1 MADKA
6 IEIVDVTFRHKI
18 PRPRFL
24 KPWHSV
30 NGPGIFGLNFAL
42 EKGAIIG
49 LVGPNGAGKTTLLRV
64 LAGINKIDQGTVL
77 LDGTDLSESSE
88 SLEHELRSN
97 VGHMPEQVRWSGR
110 ATVRQTIEQF
120 AEMRSKTIDTH
131 KLLKLVGLLSKSDS
145 TLDELSQG
153 MRQRLSLAIALMGNP
168 KILLLDEPFNGLDP
182 VAAKSVEKM
191 IKQLASR
198 GVAII
203 ISSHQVDGL
212 VGLIDSLLLI
222 HRGQIIA
229 DGSIDQIETILG
241 LDNRIELS
249 GLGDI
254 PPFETILE
262 NGVVIEQTIEATDW
276 RCVIQHPDVNLIE
289 NLIARGHKI
298 TEWRRKS
305 PDIVELLCCATGLE
319 IEEIGMDIQ
328 PTTMVP
334 LRNTGEEE

>member
-30 NGPGIFGLNFAL
+30 KGPGIFGLNFAL

-88 SLEHELRSN
+88 SLGHELRSN

-131 KLLKLVGLLSKSDS
+131 KLLKLVGLLSKNDS

-276 RCVIQHPDVNLIE
+276 RCVIQHPEVNLIE

-328 PTTMVP
+328 STTMVP
-334 LRNTGEEE
+334 LRQTGEEE